1 MKGYGRL
8 FRQQGSYS
16 LLIYGLCGLLV
27 VLIQTAPHGF
37 PAIFHVRPTPLVPF
51 VVCVAVLEGAKIG
64 AVTGTISG
72 LLWGLYSF
80 RLFGMDAL
88 LLLGIGLAAGLLVE
102 WLLRANFYS
111 ALLLCA
117 SGIFVQSTV
126 EWLLCYALLGKPQ
139 TWTVLWRVYLPG
151 GVYTFLLSPLLYG
164 AVLYLARRI
173 RRRFKTR

>member
-1 MKGYGRL
+1 MKGHGRL

-16 LLIYGLCGLLV
+16 LFIYGLCGLLV
-27 VLIQTAPHGF
+27 VLLQNAPHFF
-37 PAIFHVRPTPLVPF
+37 PPILHVRPTPLVPF

-64 AVTGTISG
+64 AVTGTITG

-88 LLLGIGLAAGLLVE
+88 FLLGIGLATGLLVE
-102 WLLRANFYS
+102 WFLRANFFS

-117 SGIFVQSTV
+117 GGIFLQSMV

-139 TWTVLWRVYLPG
+139 AMTVLLRVYVPG
-151 GVYTFLLSPLLYG
+151 GVYTLLLSPLVYG
-164 AVLYLARRI
+164 AVLYLAHRI

>member
-27 VLIQTAPHGF
+27 VLMQNAPHLF
-37 PAIFHVRPTPLVPF
+37 PVILHVRPTPLVPF

-64 AVTGTISG
+64 AVTGTITG

-88 LLLGIGLAAGLLVE
+88 LLLGIGLVAGLLVE
-102 WLLRANFYS
+102 WLLRANFLS

-117 SGIFVQSTV
+117 GGIFAQAVL
-126 EWLLCYALLGKPQ
+126 EWLLCYVMLGKPRAM
-139 TWTVLWRVYLPG
+139 TVLLRVYLPG
-151 GVYTFLLSPLLYG
+151 GVYTFLLAPLMYG
-164 AVLYLARRI
+164 AVLYLAHRI